1 MKLLSLLPAILFI
14 IATAC
19 AGEPLSPQEWKYEC
33 RPEKKL
39 SNLRIDE
46 NGILQFRRYAGA
58 KSARLYHDT
67 ALEPGAWYSLTF
79 EQHTE
84 HGALDLLLIIF
95 RGKDGKWREK
105 TRLSC
110 VTPLVN
116 GEWTPGRIVLQTPPD
131 VDLARVD
138 FRLDSA
144 GTLNLRAVK
153 LEKIDAATGEAYRA
167 ALRPA
172 PFALDRSPL
181 DLPVRSDSY
190 QKITFT
196 AQGGESDGT
205 VTVEFHDPTRGWIN
219 RSRMTIYI
227 PAGIR
232 RECRE
237 ITLIPEN
244 VNGIRISP
252 SGCAISN
259 LKVSEFR

>member
-1 MKLLSLLPAILFI
+1 M
-14 IATAC
+14 
-19 AGEPLSPQEWKYEC
+19 
-33 RPEKKL
+33 
-39 SNLRIDE
+39 
-46 NGILQFRRYAGA
+46 
-58 KSARLYHDT
+58 
-67 ALEPGAWYSLTF
+67 
-79 EQHTE
+79 
-84 HGALDLLLIIF
+84 
-95 RGKDGKWREK
+95 
-105 TRLSC
+105 
-110 VTPLVN
+110 
-116 GEWTPGRIVLQTPPD
+116 
-131 VDLARVD
+131 
-138 FRLDSA
+138 
-144 GTLNLRAVK
+144 NLRAVK
-153 LEKIDAATGEAYRA
+153 LEKIDAATGEAYRD